1 MIKKKLINK
10 INNQIECDL
19 SFEELMNSAKE
30 KEIHIKKFNYKPIL
44 ISACSILLVSS
55 VIVILESDLLKHPM
69 SGTVEIILPKK
80 IELFGNEY
88 YSTDELIDYEDYSFN
103 LVGYII
109 EEDDVDSYINEFP
122 NIDYYV
128 VEEVNTT
135 DFDHRVPI
143 YSIENYDYNKYLAV
157 GVNISVSNLYKTIDA
172 EYIEL

>member
-88 YSTDELIDYEDYSFN
+88 YSTDELIDYEDNSFN
-103 LVGYII
+103 LVG
-109 EEDDVDSYINEFP
+109 
-122 NIDYYV
+122 
-128 VEEVNTT
+128 
-135 DFDHRVPI
+135 
-143 YSIENYDYNKYLAV
+143 
-157 GVNISVSNLYKTIDA
+157 
-172 EYIEL
+172 

>member
-1 MIKKKLINK
+1 MKDYRTVYERMDARRKEKM
-10 INNQIECDL
+10 
-19 SFEELMNSAKE
+19 EEAARLDAALSAKE

-80 IELFGNEY
+80 IKLFGNEY

-128 VEEVNTT
+128 VGALPC
-135 DFDHRVPI
+135 FR
-143 YSIENYDYNKYLAV
+143 
-157 GVNISVSNLYKTIDA
+157 
-172 EYIEL
+172 

>member
-55 VIVILESDLLKHPM
+55 VIVILESDLLKHPS

-122 NIDYYV
+122 NTYYYV
-128 VEEVNTT
+128 VEKLSLNV
-135 DFDHRVPI
+135 FDHRVPI

>member
-55 VIVILESDLLKHPM
+55 VIVILESDLLKHTS

-109 EEDDVDSYINEFP
+109 EEDDVDSYINDFP

-128 VEEVNTT
+128 VEKLSLNV
-135 DFDHRVPI
+135 FDHRVPI